1 MKTILDG
8 SATCFVSRTHRRF
21 PVQCFVTYSD
31 GSLQCQGLVV
41 NMSRGGWM
49 ITGET
54 PGEVGTSIQLE
65 IKGSVREAPIKI
77 QSARVQWK
85 RDGNF
90 GIKVDRVHP
99 LEVLSLEERIQTLAS
114 K

>member
-31 GSLQCQGLVV
+31 GSLQWQGLVV
-41 NMSRGGWM
+41 NMSRGGCM
-49 ITGET
+49 ITGKSL
-54 PGEVGTSIQLE
+54 GEVGTSIQLE

-85 RDGNF
+85 RDGVF
-90 GIKVDRVHP
+90 GIKVERVDP
-99 LEVLSLEERIQTLAS
+99 VGVLSLQERIDTLARR
-114 K
+114 

>member
-1 MKTILDG
+1 
-8 SATCFVSRTHRRF
+8 
-21 PVQCFVTYSD
+21 
-31 GSLQCQGLVV
+31 
-41 NMSRGGWM
+41 M
-49 ITGET
+49 ISGET

-65 IKGSVREAPIKI
+65 IKGSVREAPIRI

-90 GIKVDRVHP
+90 GIKVERVDQVG
-99 LEVLSLEERIQTLAS
+99 VLSLKERMQTLAS